1 MTHGRPRGK
10 VRDSVDSRTEGTALE
25 RGAFPAG
32 QEQGQQRDGGRNH
45 RGEEKTTSPPARLS
59 ADSGSGLPMERY
71 QDVGGT
77 TKKWGNIWSLCH
89 HSAGSAWQESI
100 LVPGSGCVCVWVCVC
115 VCVCVRQILKG
126 RLHVRQTPRHGP
138 AVQPGRLYPI
148 PCNNG
153 KESEDERVC
162 RYNCVTSLGT

>member
-1 MTHGRPRGK
+1 MAGPEGRL
-10 VRDSVDSRTEGTALE
+10 GTAWTAGQRGPPWREARSQLGRNRGSNGME
-25 RGAFPAG
+25 AETTGEKRKQPVHQLVYPWIRGA
-32 QEQGQQRDGGRNH
+32 GRLWSAIRMWGERLRNGETFGLCVATVQAPPGKNPSLFLV
-45 RGEEKTTSPPARLS
+45 RG
-59 ADSGSGLPMERY
+59 
-71 QDVGGT
+71 
-77 TKKWGNIWSLCH
+77 
-89 HSAGSAWQESI
+89 
-100 LVPGSGCVCVWVCVC
+100 VC

-153 KESEDERVC
+153 KESEDKRMC